1 MIAFVTVVSCP
12 SIDFPKKNEPSK
24 YQQRKYSKH
33 FKTSLSRNGQCS
45 IEHNPLTSRSPIHL
59 IVMATSQRKRQHNFS
74 PRYINLFANF
84 PSLLLNHLTPR
95 CARPHLQKRAN
106 FNDLV
111 PHPRLPCPITDL
123 MGSISPISWSRWG
136 TFKPV
141 DGDTRRFRKFRKTEE
156 GILVGGDRSSHE
168 N

>member
-1 MIAFVTVVSCP
+1 MDQRKLSISQQAHLIAFVTVVSCP

-45 IEHNPLTSRSPIHL
+45 IEHNPL
-59 IVMATSQRKRQHNFS
+59 ATSQRKRQRNFS

-84 PSLLLNHLTPR
+84 LLNHLTPR